1 MSLNEYA
8 VRERAL
14 IIESFPRLL
23 PYLTETDSGSL
34 SISVPHPR
42 IPTGLLVTTNGD
54 EISVGFR
61 TWHTHGEL
69 LGGKTPEEHMH
80 AAFAFV
86 EQMLDDEVLIVVS
99 YVDGEFH
106 DAWVSTD
113 PTREGKFLQPNEQIR
128 IGTWSELAT

>member
-8 VRERAL
+8 VRVRAV

-23 PYLTETDSGSL
+23 PYLKESDSGSL
-34 SISVPHPR
+34 TITIPHSR
-42 IPTGLLVTTNGD
+42 IASGLLITTDGD
-54 EISVGFR
+54 EVSVGFR

-86 EQMLDDEVLIVVS
+86 EQILDDEVPLVVS

-106 DAWVSTD
+106 DAWVSSD
-113 PTREGKFLQPNEQIR
+113 PTREEKYVQPNEQIR
-128 IGTWSELAT
+128 IGTWSGLAA